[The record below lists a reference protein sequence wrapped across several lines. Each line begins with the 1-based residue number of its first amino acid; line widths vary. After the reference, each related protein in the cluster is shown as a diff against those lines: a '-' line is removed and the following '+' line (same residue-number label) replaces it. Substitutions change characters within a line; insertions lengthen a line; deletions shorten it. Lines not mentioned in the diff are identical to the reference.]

1 MKRGSSNESNFFA
14 VGCSSS
20 TIYMSEEVA
29 FLLGNNYQLRRH
41 RLSRPFNLSEIYSRE
56 MVCTMSS
63 GRLFLW
69 FKIKS

>member
-41 RLSRPFNLSEIYSRE
+41 RLSRPFNLSEIYS
-56 MVCTMSS
+56 S
-63 GRLFLW
+63 
-69 FKIKS
+69 